1 MSDNNNNNQKE
12 SLWTCFCRRFGR
24 KENVRETLED
34 LIEEA
39 ADSDDSC
46 DNLSSQEQLLLNNVL
61 YLKDKRCGQIMVPR
75 AEIVAFQKDGTVQDL
90 GLLMTEKGHSRVP
103 IYDQSLDDIIGMV
116 HIIDVAKALMKGQQK
131 AKASMLAG
139 NKLKFVSPSMHVL
152 DLLNFM
158 QKNKVHMALVVD
170 EYGGIDGLVTIEDL
184 LEEIVGDIE
193 DEYDIDAEPEIKQQG
208 KNVIMADGSA
218 ELEDIKEKTGLDLAK
233 NIEDYED
240 DVDTLGGLICTM
252 LERLPQRGEVI
263 EAADNVNF
271 RIIDVDSRCIKKV
284 MIVKRHE
291 QEAKETTEA
300 TK

>member
-1 MSDNNNNNQKE
+1 MSDNNNSVKE
-12 SLWTCFCRRFGR
+12 NLWNCLCRRFSH

-39 ADSDDSC
+39 ADNEDVC
-46 DNLSSQEQLLLNNVL
+46 GNLSSQEQLLLNNVL

-75 AEIVAFQKDGTVQDL
+75 AEIVAFQKDGTIQDL

-116 HIIDVAKALMKGQQK
+116 HIIDVAKALMKGQPK
-131 AKASMLAG
+131 AKAAMVAS

-170 EYGGIDGLVTIEDL
+170 EYGGVDGLVTIEDL

-193 DEYDIDAEPEIKQQG
+193 DEYDIEVEPEIKQQG

-218 ELEDIKEKTGLDLAK
+218 ELEDIKAKTGLDLWK
-233 NIEDYED
+233 NIADYED
-240 DVDTLGGLICTM
+240 EVDTLGGLICAM
-252 LERLPQRGEVI
+252 VERLPQRGEVI
-263 EAADNVNF
+263 EAQDNISF
-271 RIIDVDSRCIKKV
+271 RILDVDSRCVKKV

-291 QEAKETTEA
+291 TETKTTGAENN
-300 TK
+300 